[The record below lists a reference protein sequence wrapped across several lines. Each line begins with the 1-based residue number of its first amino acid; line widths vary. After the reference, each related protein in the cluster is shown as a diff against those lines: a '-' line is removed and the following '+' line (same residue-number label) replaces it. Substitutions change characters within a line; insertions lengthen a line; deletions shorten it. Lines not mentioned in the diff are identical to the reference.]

1 MKDMAAVYLSLMKM
15 SILEQFQYRVANYF
29 YMIGMVTE
37 PVVYLVVWTTIARA
51 QGGQVAGYTE
61 SQFAAYYIIW
71 TLVRNMNV
79 VFTPYGWEWRIRE
92 GHLSEMLVRP
102 IHPLHFDLG
111 YFAGWKF
118 VVILMWLPIAAVLA
132 WLFKPALSPSWLE
145 VGIFFLAIWGAYL
158 VRSMM
163 MDVIRRGTGARAMEL
178 GRNDLAGK
186 TGTSNE
192 QRDAW
197 FSGYNDRLVTTVWV
211 GLDNHEPLGRREQG
225 GRAALP
231 VWMEFMAVA
240 LKGVEDRPPA
250 MPDGLARARID
261 PDTGLLARLDDEGA
275 IMEIFEAG
283 KLPPVPETGQGESQD
298 AAPEEDPYEIY

>member
-158 VRSMM
+158 VRSMWQWALGLASFWTTRVGAIFELYFTTELLLSGRLVPLALLP
-163 MDVIRRGTGARAMEL
+163 DWARRIADFLPFQYAFSFPIETLVGNMSPQQL
-178 GRNDLAGK
+178 LAG
-186 TGTSNE
+186 
-192 QRDAW
+192 
-197 FSGYNDRLVTTVWV
+197 
-211 GLDNHEPLGRREQG
+211 LGMQVFWIT
-225 GRAALP
+225 L
-231 VWMEFMAVA
+231 
-240 LKGVEDRPPA
+240 
-250 MPDGLARARID
+250 
-261 PDTGLLARLDDEGA
+261 GLLVVLLVW
-275 IMEIFEAG
+275 
-283 KLPPVPETGQGESQD
+283 K
-298 AAPEEDPYEIY
+298 AAAKRYSAVGG

>member
-1 MKDMAAVYLSLMKM
+1 V
-15 SILEQFQYRVANYF
+15 
-29 YMIGMVTE
+29 
-37 PVVYLVVWTTIARA
+37 RA
-51 QGGQVAGYTE
+51 
-61 SQFAAYYIIW
+61 I
-71 TLVRNMNV
+71 
-79 VFTPYGWEWRIRE
+79 TPQN
-92 GHLSEMLVRP
+92 
-102 IHPLHFDLG
+102 
-111 YFAGWKF
+111 
-118 VVILMWLPIAAVLA
+118 
-132 WLFKPALSPSWLE
+132 
-145 VGIFFLAIWGAYL
+145 AYL

-163 MDVIRRGTGARAMEL
+163 MDVILRGTGARAMEL
-178 GRNDLAGK
+178 GRSDLAGK

-197 FSGYNDRLVTTVWV
+197 FSGFNDRLVTTVWV